1 MRVEIR
7 GRNMK
12 VSAALKAH
20 VERRLDFALDAFGDR
35 VEGAVL
41 RISDSG
47 ESRVCELSLALRPS
61 GSVRVRQT
69 GEDPYA
75 AFDLCAERVSR
86 AVARAIDRKRPRR
99 AATSRAKRE

>member
-7 GRNMK
+7 GRNVK

-35 VEGAVL
+35 VDGAVL
-41 RISDSG
+41 RMSDSG
-47 ESRVCELSLALRPS
+47 DARVCELSLALRPS

-69 GEDPYA
+69 GDDLYA
-75 AFDLCAERVSR
+75 AVDLCAERASR

-99 AATSRAKRE
+99 AATSKAKRG